1 MNFRLTNEIAACKIL
16 QEGPGY
22 VKGCI
27 KKIPRDSNRYIKVHI
42 DLPCSV
48 IC

>member
-27 KKIPRDSNRYIKVHI
+27 KKSREIQTGILKFT
-42 DLPCSV
+42 
-48 IC
+48 